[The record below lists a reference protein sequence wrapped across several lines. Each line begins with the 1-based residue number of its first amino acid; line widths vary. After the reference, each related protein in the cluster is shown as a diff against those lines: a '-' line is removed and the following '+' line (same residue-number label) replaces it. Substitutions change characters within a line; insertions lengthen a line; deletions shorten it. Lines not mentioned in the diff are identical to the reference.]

1 MKLNDKVNF
10 IGEFSIQ
17 QLDKN
22 GNLIDEYK
30 EKNLIMDLARNNMA
44 QLVGGVSIGSTG
56 DPINSIVIGT
66 LGHSGGDILS
76 PIPVGSSGFDSTR
89 TALFSEEDPAAINY
103 KIDFD
108 ASGGLDVTV
117 NPTGVRRLGTVD
129 QVTSGETTNTVRRV
143 VSDTTVT
150 YTITIPAENAN
161 SGGANPVVAYTE
173 AALYAGD
180 DIFSMKTFTGRVK
193 EDTVQFVI
201 TWSIIF

>member
-1 MKLNDKVNF
+1 MKLNDKINF

-22 GNLIDEYK
+22 GNVIDEYK

-44 QLVGGVSIGSTG
+44 ELVGGVSTGSVG
-56 DPINSIVIGT
+56 DPINRIVIGT
-66 LGHSGGDILS
+66 RGHSGSDILS

-89 TALFSEEDPAAINY
+89 TKLFSEEDPAAINY

-117 NPTGVRRLGTVD
+117 HPTGVRRLGTVN
-129 QVTSGETTNTVRRV
+129 QATTGETTNTVRRV

-161 SGGANPVVAYTE
+161 SRGANPVVVYTE

-193 EDTVQFVI
+193 ENTVQFVI
-201 TWSIIF
+201 NWSIIF